1 MSRQTP
7 PPPDDA
13 MTDLFFSFQGRINR
27 QLYWLAVGFMT
38 ALLVALANID
48 YEAGKSKI
56 NVIGLITLVALFAAM
71 WASLAL
77 AAKRL
82 HDRDKSNWWMVIFY
96 LIPAVL
102 RFFAEEMGGAGI
114 VFTLVSLGFT
124 LWGFVE
130 VGFMRGTSGPNR
142 YGPDP
147 LDMSRAVAQS

>member
-1 MSRQTP
+1 
-7 PPPDDA
+7 
-13 MTDLFFSFQGRINR
+13 MTDLFFSFRGRINR
-27 QLYWLAVGFMT
+27 QLYWLAVAFIT

-48 YEAGKSKI
+48 FEAGESKI
-56 NVIGLITLVALFAAM
+56 NAIGLITLVALFAAM

-82 HDRDKSNWWMVIFY
+82 HDRDKSTWWMIIFY
-96 LIPAVL
+96 LIPAIL
-102 RFFAEEMGGAGI
+102 RVFAEEMGGAGI
-114 VFTLVSLGFT
+114 IFTLVSLGLT

-147 LDMSRAVAQS
+147 LDMSRAVAQG